1 MFLGVIDRQLMEI
14 NCRFDKVNTK
24 LLRCMVCF
32 NPDNSFATFINRSW
46 LNLLGFI
53 LMTLILKK

>member
-1 MFLGVIDRQLMEI
+1 MEV
-14 NCRFDKVNTK
+14 NCRFDKVNIE

-32 NPDNSFATFINRSW
+32 NPVNSFATFINRSW
-46 LNLLGFI
+46 LSLLGFI